1 MTLMMISLIR
11 SRIGMAAGI
20 PLAMPMA
27 MASFPPISPR
37 ILEEEWLE
45 ALALE
50 DSEAG
55 SEED

>member
-1 MTLMMISLIR
+1 
-11 SRIGMAAGI
+11 MAAGI

-27 MASFPPISPR
+27 MASFPLISPR